1 MWAGGEDLSS
11 SRAPELSALTW
22 ERRLAPFGVSPVR
35 RHARGEGEPSHTARA
50 TVDGGGQED
59 LDVAVSWYG
68 PAAVAP
74 DRPASE
80 ATIQAT
86 SGLMQVHGRD
96 AGRPRRLGLEVAS
109 VAAGVLAAQGT
120 LAALVGRARGQRV
133 GVVETSVLQAALMLV
148 SHTVAAATTGDEW
161 VPARPGPAPGP
172 PFRAADGPWFEIET
186 LDPEAWKRF
195 WLRLGY
201 GGSDLGWAWTLF
213 RSRYYR
219 GTCTLPPGLHE
230 TTAAHGLTA
239 VEEVARECEVSLR
252 PVRGYE
258 EVLADLGPWPGHP
271 GLRALGPVT
280 PRHAPSHGAPAGEL
294 PLSGIRVVEAT
305 SRLQG
310 PLAGLLLQMLGAEV
324 TRVEP
329 PGGDVGRMVP
339 PLAGDTGSF
348 FTCFNRGKHAVELD
362 LGRPE
367 GRNALAELAAGADVF
382 AHNWRPGKAAEWGLG
397 ADQLASVNPGL
408 VYVQASGWGERSD
421 LRGVVGTD
429 FLVQA
434 HAGMGHGLNPAE
446 EPPFPSRALLTDY
459 MGALNTAEGML
470 AGLYRRERTGRG
482 CSVETS
488 LLGGGMALQAHVTT
502 ALAAGQEKG
511 RQAGR
516 PVWGPLDHPIQTE
529 DGYLVV
535 SIHDDADLRR
545 LCRLCQVDPDN
556 GAWAEVERRVVDR
569 LATERAHRWEV
580 LLADAEIPAAV
591 ARLDLAGLP
600 GDARL
605 AGLFEPI
612 AGTCQ
617 APTTPWRFR

>member
-1 MWAGGEDLSS
+1 V
-11 SRAPELSALTW
+11 LTL
-22 ERRLAPFGVSPVR
+22 ERRLAPLGVSPLHPHDRVDT
-35 RHARGEGEPSHTARA
+35 ESSSNESSPTAGVA
-50 TVDGGGQED
+50 VDGRVEAD
-59 LDVAVSWYG
+59 LEVALSWYG
-68 PAAVAP
+68 PAGVAP
-74 DRPASE
+74 DRPGSE
-80 ATIQAT
+80 AAIQAMT
-86 SGLMQVHGRD
+86 GLMQVHGRD
-96 AGRPRRLGLEVAS
+96 SGRPRRLGLEVAS
-109 VAAGVLAAQGT
+109 VVAGVLAAQGT
-120 LAALVGRARGQRV
+120 LAALVGRARGLNV
-133 GVVETSVLQAALMLV
+133 TAVETSVLEAALTLV

-172 PFRAADGPWFEIET
+172 PFRAADGPWFEVET

-201 GGSDLGWAWTLF
+201 SGSDLGWAWTLF

-219 GTCTLPPGLHE
+219 GTCTLPPGLHQ
-230 TTAAHGLTA
+230 TTVAHALAAIEG
-239 VEEVARECEVSLR
+239 VAGDCEVSLR

-258 EVLADLGPWPGHP
+258 EVLADLGPWPGYP
-271 GLRALGPVT
+271 ELRPLGP
-280 PRHAPSHGAPAGEL
+280 APAPPAKSSATPAGEL

-310 PLAGLLLQMLGAEV
+310 PLAGLLLQMLGAQV

-348 FTCFNRGKHAVELD
+348 FTCFNRGKQAVELD
-362 LGRPE
+362 LGRPQ
-367 GRNALAELAAGADVF
+367 GRTALAELAAEADVF

-397 ADQLASVNPGL
+397 AGELASVNPGL
-408 VYVQASGWGERSD
+408 VYVQASGWGERPD
-421 LRGVVGTD
+421 VRRLVGTD

-434 HAGMGHGLNPAE
+434 HAGVGHGLNPTD
-446 EPPFPSRALLTDY
+446 EPPFPSRALLIDY

-470 AGLYRRERTGRG
+470 AGLYRRERTGQG

-488 LLGGGMALQAHVTT
+488 LLGGAMSLQTHVTT
-502 ALAAGQEKG
+502 ALAAGREKG

-516 PVWGPLDHPIQTE
+516 PVWGPLDHPVPTE
-529 DGYLVV
+529 DGFLVV
-535 SIHDDADLRR
+535 SVDDDEDLRR
-545 LCRLCQVDPDN
+545 LCQLCQVNPN
-556 GAWAEVERRVVDR
+556 SGAGADIERKVVDR
-569 LATERAHRWEV
+569 LATQRAHHWEP
-580 LLADAEIPAAV
+580 LLAEAGIPAAV
-591 ARLDLAGLP
+591 ACVDLAALP

-612 AGTCQ
+612 AGTCH